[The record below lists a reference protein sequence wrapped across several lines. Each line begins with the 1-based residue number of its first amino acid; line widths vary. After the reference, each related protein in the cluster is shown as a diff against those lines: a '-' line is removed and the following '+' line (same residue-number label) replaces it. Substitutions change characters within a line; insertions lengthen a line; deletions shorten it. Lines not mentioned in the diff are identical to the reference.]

1 MRDLTRLASRIV
13 MFFMQF
19 YYRLAHHSRVSYKAY
34 INGRTRLAGYNTIQ
48 DNVLLA
54 GAHIGRGTYI
64 CRDSNFTDA
73 EVGPFCSIGRNVRIV
88 NGQHPTHTFVS
99 THPAF
104 FSPHGQPGFSFVQE
118 KRFDDCRYCD
128 PERGVTVEVG
138 ADVWIGNNV
147 TLLSG
152 IRIGTGAVVATGAVV
167 VSDVPP
173 YTIVGGVPARE
184 IRKRFDDRQ
193 IACLLASRWWER
205 PFDRLRREADSFADI
220 ELFMKN
226 EQAR

>member
-34 INGRTRLAGYNTIQ
+34 INGRTRLEGYNTIQ

-64 CRDSNFTDA
+64 CRGSNFTDA

-104 FSPHGQPGFSFVQE
+104 FSPHGQPGFSFVREQ
-118 KRFDDCRYCD
+118 RFEESRYCD
-128 PERGVTVEVG
+128 PERGISIEVG
-138 ADVWIGNNV
+138 ADVWMDNNV
-147 TLLSG
+147 TLMSG
-152 IRIGTGAVVATGAVV
+152 IRIGTGAVIATGAVV
-167 VSDVPP
+167 VDDVPP

-193 IACLLASRWWER
+193 IAYLLASRWWER
-205 PFDRLRREADSFADI
+205 PFDQLRQQADSFTDI

-226 EQAR
+226 KL